1 MTSLNTE
8 QWNNLVVD
16 KLSQPNMAA
25 SSGLYGKNV
34 MPYNIER
41 KIILYNIVF
50 VYDNYTNTIYKY
62 IYKYNII
69 ENNFSL
75 NVVWHNIF
83 PYRPDEAA
91 MLGCESLSTTKLFH
105 CSVFREVTYT

>member
-1 MTSLNTE
+1 MTSRTKHYCTITSVQYTKKKKKKKKEPICTITSVL
-8 QWNNLVVD
+8 L
-16 KLSQPNMAA
+16 LIFRPNQ
-25 SSGLYGKNV
+25 SKG
-34 MPYNIER
+34 
-41 KIILYNIVF
+41 KIII
-50 VYDNYTNTIYKY
+50 I

-83 PYRPDEAA
+83 PYRPDEVA